1 MLELIKLIVDG
12 LILRRAHKQGIMSW
26 KVYAFAILFVIVLYA
41 TGVPA
46 AILYQDHPQ
55 YKPLFFAAIVFD
67 AVLFLLF
74 IVFGFRWYFRAM
86 ARLRARQAAAPTT
99 GTLPS

>member
-12 LILRRAHKQGIMSW
+12 LILRRAHKQGIMTW
-26 KVYAFAILFVIVLYA
+26 KVYAFAILFVLVLYG

-46 AILYQDHPQ
+46 VVLYQDHPQ
-55 YKPLFFAAIVFD
+55 YKPLFLAAVIFD

-74 IVFGFRWYFRAM
+74 MVFGFRWYFRAM
-86 ARLRARQAAAPTT
+86 ARVKAEQAAASTAS
-99 GTLPS
+99 TLPS